1 MNRLTTTDIWS
12 LLAVAVLTAF
22 AAFLAAAE
30 TGLTRIS
37 RARAM
42 HLHEEQRRGSTQ
54 LLALV
59 ENPARFLNLV
69 LLLVLVVQFFATAL
83 FTSVMNRVVGGGLGV
98 VIAATVMTVITF
110 IGAEVA
116 PRPTPSSTPTGR
128 RCWWPRSCTS

>member
-83 FTSVMNRVVGGGLGV
+83 FTSVTSRCARPSRPLR
-98 VIAATVMTVITF
+98 
-110 IGAEVA
+110 A
-116 PRPTPSSTPTGR
+116 PRPGTARGPS
-128 RCWWPRSCTS
+128 WSC

>member
-12 LLAVAVLTAF
+12 LLAVAALTAV

-42 HLHEEQRRGSTQ
+42 HLHEEQRRGSAQ

-59 ENPARFLNLV
+59 ENPARFLNLI

-98 VIAATVMTVITF
+98 VIAATHLPLPLPAA
-110 IGAEVA
+110 AELA
-116 PRPTPSSTPTGR
+116 L
-128 RCWWPRSCTS
+128 